1 MDGLFRAINLLKMRG
16 IRVIN
21 CRPAREE
28 IR

>member
-1 MDGLFRAINLLKMRG
+1 MDGLFRAINLLKMCG

-21 CRPAREE
+21 CHSTREE